1 MSPRLLWK
9 RRFGPGS
16 GQRMHDL
23 ETDIT
28 VVAKEGLIRFEVLQ
42 ETRPPGA
49 KRRKNDY
56 VLFNLHPR
64 ELRTILVREQEE
76 EEVVEE

>member
-1 MSPRLLWK
+1 MSTRLLWK
-9 RRFGPGS
+9 RRFGKDS

-23 ETDIT
+23 ETEIT
-28 VVAKEGLIRFEVLQ
+28 VVAKDGLIRFEVLQ
-42 ETRPPGA
+42 ETQPPLA

-64 ELRTILVREQEE
+64 ELRTILVREQEDD
-76 EEVVEE
+76 EEVD